1 MSVDSLQN
9 SNNMGGSGL
18 FFLGGMLGRIFGP
31 VVSDFIEFETPWG
44 QKMAQKKFEK
54 ERKSKQA
61 DFNDKVRLANI
72 DQQHKLENL
81 QIQFEQNR
89 KKAEEQMI
97 LSLSEWQQKVF
108 WEKCFPLR
116 NPFEM
121 PFGVDLKFQES
132 KERVAGNRQIES
144 CTIQTITAP
153 NGKRIVPLRVITALK
168 DSTSPHA
175 PTINGDLSMF
185 LAQYY
190 SANNEHAVTSYI
202 GAWKDDAPINDA
214 SINYLFRGQRGL
226 PTLIIAPSYTNG
238 GAIVRMKLW
247 SWGLGEELAYP
258 VGFDFGWFNIEV
270 IYRQILL
277 EEIKAFD
284 NTLNKIKV
292 SRPTPYKDFEQELS
306 IIKMI
311 EKGDNLSDNEQEQ
324 LLSLLQKTPQELTS
338 IVQRKAN
345 DVISTIYSCATAMY
359 ADGYHLSNYGT
370 LPLLPYILPQ
380 LPGAKMLLPQ
390 IQQYYLT
397 LLKISLAQGKISY
410 EDAIG
415 IEIDMYDN
423 FKNVVSSSDN
433 LKHLTKQIRGHLFDI
448 KDKSLCDKATINK
461 IDNHIKL
468 LLQ

>member
-1 MSVDSLQN
+1 M
-9 SNNMGGSGL
+9 
-18 FFLGGMLGRIFGP
+18 
-31 VVSDFIEFETPWG
+31 
-44 QKMAQKKFEK
+44 
-54 ERKSKQA
+54 
-61 DFNDKVRLANI
+61 
-72 DQQHKLENL
+72 
-81 QIQFEQNR
+81 
-89 KKAEEQMI
+89 
-97 LSLSEWQQKVF
+97 
-108 WEKCFPLR
+108 
-116 NPFEM
+116 
-121 PFGVDLKFQES
+121 
-132 KERVAGNRQIES
+132 
-144 CTIQTITAP
+144 
-153 NGKRIVPLRVITALK
+153 
-168 DSTSPHA
+168 
-175 PTINGDLSMF
+175 
-185 LAQYY
+185 
-190 SANNEHAVTSYI
+190 
-202 GAWKDDAPINDA
+202 
-214 SINYLFRGQRGL
+214 
-226 PTLIIAPSYTNG
+226 
-238 GAIVRMKLW
+238 
-247 SWGLGEELAYP
+247 
-258 VGFDFGWFNIEV
+258 
-270 IYRQILL
+270 
-277 EEIKAFD
+277 
-284 NTLNKIKV
+284 